1 LVKVLA
7 SLEEIYYSEHYT
19 YTADADALFS
29 DPRNRKPAELEVDIL
44 FANQSGWAG
53 QVSHPESGGRC
64 LLAYGFYVPMGWQP
78 GAIICI

>member
-1 LVKVLA
+1 MA
-7 SLEEIYYSEHYT
+7 SLEEIYYSDHFT
-19 YTADADALFS
+19 YTADVDALFA
-29 DPRNRKPAELEVDIL
+29 DPRNRKPPELEVDIL
-44 FANQSGWAG
+44 FAGPSGWAG